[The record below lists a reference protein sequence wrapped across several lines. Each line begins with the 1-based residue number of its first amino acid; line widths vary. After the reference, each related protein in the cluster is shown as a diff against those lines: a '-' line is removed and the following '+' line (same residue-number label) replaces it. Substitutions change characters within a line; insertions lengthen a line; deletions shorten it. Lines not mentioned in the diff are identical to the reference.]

1 MGVLIYEGSG
11 YLGVKAGVPFALKL
25 GPLRSFIGFP
35 SVSVPHSPGFR
46 GDTNPQLTALG
57 SAGVSTPSG
66 ML

>member
-25 GPLRSFIGFP
+25 GPLRSFT